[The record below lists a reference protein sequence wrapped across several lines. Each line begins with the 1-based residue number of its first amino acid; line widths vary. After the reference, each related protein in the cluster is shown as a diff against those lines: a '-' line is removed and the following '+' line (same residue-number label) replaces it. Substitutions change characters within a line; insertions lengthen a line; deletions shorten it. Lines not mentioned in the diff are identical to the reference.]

1 VNTKTINITEL
12 SLTDRLSVGRQL
24 DANKGPV
31 LFHGRTVVTDKVH
44 KVNDGPR
51 SSGELLHALTNARLS
66 KKAVK
71 PEEPVSARHG
81 AQVVYDDEGKIA
93 GFFPGYAN
101 DQI

>member
-1 VNTKTINITEL
+1 MMALALAV
-12 SLTDRLSVGRQL
+12 SFFMRLPMQ
-24 DANKGPV
+24 DYQ
-31 LFHGRTVVTDKVH
+31 
-44 KVNDGPR
+44 
-51 SSGELLHALTNARLS
+51 